1 MLWLIFAGFCA
12 FGTVQHFLFV
22 PLGRPRWLLWLL
34 PVSESPWEHYKL
46 VFWPLGGALCLT
58 GVLAEA
64 APAAILWA
72 WLHGAAHGFCTMLG
86 IYCFYR
92 MALGVKKPLLWA
104 DILNYYIT
112 MYFGWKVGLRALWQ
126 SPAPIL
132 ALPAALAL
140 GACALF
146 FVSAAVLPPE
156 NYPMFR
162 EETKDG
168 RDQRTGTS

>member
-58 GVLAEA
+58 GVRAEA

-72 WLHGAAHGFCTMLG
+72 WLHGAAHGFCTMMG

-92 MALGVKKPLLWA
+92 M
-104 DILNYYIT
+104 
-112 MYFGWKVGLRALWQ
+112 
-126 SPAPIL
+126 
-132 ALPAALAL
+132 AL

-156 NYPMFR
+156 NYPMFM
-162 EETKDG
+162 EEIKDG

>member
-72 WLHGAAHGFCTMLG
+72 WLHGAAHGFCTMMG

-112 MYFGWKVGLRALWQ
+112 NFK
-126 SPAPIL
+126 S
-132 ALPAALAL
+132 
-140 GACALF
+140 
-146 FVSAAVLPPE
+146 
-156 NYPMFR
+156 
-162 EETKDG
+162 
-168 RDQRTGTS
+168 